1 VPKVSAEHKAEVRR
15 RLLDAAGRVI
25 MRDGAEG
32 VTTRAILEEA
42 GLSAGTLYGYFA
54 SKEDLLGVLAVE
66 TVQRTES
73 EIGEAPGANAAQ
85 RLDHLMAEAVARPV
99 PEPVL
104 AYLRGRTSS
113 DGAVRDAIAGFNG
126 WMVDRY
132 GPLIEA
138 GQREGSIAP
147 DLDAAAVIE
156 LLDVIFDG
164 MNRRAASDTFATS
177 FERVGNAAR
186 ALMAATVLEPAS

>member
-25 MRDGAEG
+25 LRDGAEG
-32 VTTRAILEEA
+32 VTTRAILDEA
-42 GLSAGTLYGYFA
+42 GLSAGTLYSYFS

-66 TVQRTES
+66 MVQRTES
-73 EIGEAPGANAAQ
+73 EIGEASGANAAQ
-85 RLDHLMAEAVARPV
+85 VLDHLVAEAVARPV

-104 AYLRGRTSS
+104 AYLRGRTAS
-113 DGAVRDAIAGFNG
+113 DGAVHDAIARFNG
-126 WMVDRY
+126 WLVDRY

-147 DLDAAAVIE
+147 DLDAPAVIE

-186 ALMAATVLEPAS
+186 ALVAATVLEPAP